1 MNHRLMSDTL
11 TANASGVTAD
21 VPEYPMERDARCP
34 FAPPPQVLEMGDAK
48 PLSRVR
54 IWDGSTPWLI
64 TGHAAARELFADPRV
79 SVDDRLDGF
88 PHWNEH
94 MLSTVHKRPRS
105 VFTSDAEEH
114 TRFRRMLSK
123 PFTFKRV
130 EGLRP
135 AIQEVT
141 DECIDAIL
149 AGPQPADIV
158 SKLALPVPTK
168 VISDMLGVPYEDHEF
183 FQHHANVGLAR
194 YASAEDG
201 QKGAMSLHKYLINL
215 VETKIETPAEDAVSD
230 LAERVS
236 AGEISVKEAA
246 QLGTGL
252 LIAGHETTANM
263 IGIGVLALLEN
274 PEQAALLRDSDDPK
288 FVANAVEEMM
298 RYLSIIQNGQRR
310 VATEDIEVGGETIRA
325 GEGIII
331 DNAPA
336 NWDPKAFPEPDRLDL
351 QRADAQQ
358 LAFGF
363 GRHQCVGQQ
372 LARAELQIVFHT
384 LLRRIPTL
392 KLAISFGEVP
402 FKHDRLAYGVYE
414 LPVAW

>member
-1 MNHRLMSDTL
+1 MTDTL
-11 TANASGVTAD
+11 ETTTEI
-21 VPEYPMERDARCP
+21 PEYPMERASACP
-34 FAPPPQVLEMGDAK
+34 FSPPQQMLDLGAGK
-48 PLSRVR
+48 GLFRVK
-54 IWDGSTPWLI
+54 IWNGSTPWLI
-64 TGHAAARELFADPRV
+64 TGHEEARTLFADSRV
-79 SVDDRLDGF
+79 SVDDRKDGF

-94 MLSTVHKRPRS
+94 MLSTVNKRPRS

-114 TRFRRMLSK
+114 TRFRKMLSR

-135 AIQEVT
+135 AIQQVT
-141 DECIDAIL
+141 DRCIDEIL
-149 AGPQPADIV
+149 AGEQPADIIT
-158 SKLALPVPTK
+158 KLALPVPTE
-168 VISDMLGVPYEDHEF
+168 VISEMLGVPYEDHEF

-201 QKGAMSLHKYLINL
+201 QKGAMSLHKYLIDL
-215 VETKIETPAEDAVSD
+215 VTKKMENPAEDAISD
-230 LAERVS
+230 LAERVT

-274 PEQAALLRDSDDPK
+274 PEQAALLRDTDDPK
-288 FVANAVEEMM
+288 VIANGVEELM

-310 VATEDIEVGGETIRA
+310 VATDDIEISGETIRA

-331 DNAPA
+331 DLAPA
-336 NWDPKAFPEPDRLDL
+336 NWDATAFPEPDRLDL
-351 QRADAQQ
+351 TRENAGQEVG
-358 LAFGF
+358 FGY

-372 LARAELQIVFHT
+372 LARAEMQIVFPT
-384 LLRRIPTL
+384 LLRRIPTI
-392 KLAISFGEVP
+392 KLAIPFEDVP
-402 FKHDRLAYGVYE
+402 FKHDRLAFGVYS
-414 LPVAW
+414 LPVTW

>member
-1 MNHRLMSDTL
+1 MSDTL
-11 TANASGVTAD
+11 TGTAEVSAD
-21 VPEYPMERDARCP
+21 IPDYPMERSAACP
-34 FAPPPQVLEMGDAK
+34 FAPPPQMLEMGAAA

-64 TGHAAARELFADPRV
+64 TGHAVARELFADSRV
-79 SVDDRLDGF
+79 SVDDRRSGF

-94 MLSTVHKRPRS
+94 MLSTVTKRPRS

-135 AIQEVT
+135 VIQQVT
-141 DECIDAIL
+141 DECIDEIL
-149 AGPQPADIV
+149 AGPQPADMV
-158 SKLALPVPTK
+158 AKLALPVPTR

-201 QKGAMSLHKYLINL
+201 QKGAMSLHQYLINL
-215 VETKIETPAEDAVSD
+215 VETKMENPGEDAVSD
-230 LAERVS
+230 LAERVK

-263 IGIGVLALLEN
+263 IGIGILALIEN
-274 PEQAALLRDSDDPK
+274 PEQADFLRGTDDPK
-288 FVANAVEEMM
+288 AVANAVEELM

-310 VATEDIEVGGETIRA
+310 VAIEDIEIAGETIRA
-325 GEGIII
+325 GEGIIL
-331 DNAPA
+331 DLAPA
-336 NWDPKAFPEPDRLDL
+336 NWDATAYPEPDKLDL
-351 QRADAQQ
+351 RRDAGQQ
-358 LAFGF
+358 LGFGY

-384 LLRRIPTL
+384 VLRRIPTMR
-392 KLAISFGEVP
+392 LAIPFDEVP

-414 LPVAW
+414 LPVTW

>member
-1 MNHRLMSDTL
+1 
-11 TANASGVTAD
+11 
-21 VPEYPMERDARCP
+21 MELSAAR
-34 FAPPPQVLEMGDAK
+34 

-64 TGHAAARELFADPRV
+64 TGYDEVRTLFSDSRV
-79 SVDDRLDGF
+79 SVDDRRPGF
-88 PHWNEH
+88 PHWNAG

-130 EGLRP
+130 EGLRS
-135 AIQEVT
+135 AIQQIT
-141 DECIDAIL
+141 DEHIDTIL
-149 AGPQPADIV
+149 AGPRPADIV
-158 SKLALPVPTK
+158 TALALPVPSL
-168 VISDMLGVPYEDHEF
+168 VISQLLGVTYEDAEM
-183 FQHHANVGLAR
+183 FQHHANIGLAR
-194 YASAEDG
+194 YATGEDTV
-201 QKGAMSLHKYLINL
+201 KGAMNLNKYLAQL
-215 VETKIETPAEDAVSD
+215 VEAKMENPAEDAVSD
-230 LAERVS
+230 LAERVK
-236 AGEISVKEAA
+236 AGELSIKEAA

-263 IGIGVLALLEN
+263 IGLGVLALLLY
-274 PEQAALLRDSDDPK
+274 PQQAAVLRDTDDPK
-288 FVANAVEEMM
+288 VVANAVEELL

-310 VATEDIEVGGETIRA
+310 VAAEDIEIAGEVIRA

-331 DNAPA
+331 DLAPA
-336 NWDPKAFPEPDRLDL
+336 NWDAKAFAEPERLYL
-351 QRADAQQ
+351 HRSGAGQHV
-358 LAFGF
+358 AFGY

-392 KLAISFGEVP
+392 ELAAPIEDIP

-414 LPVAW
+414 LPVTW

>member
-1 MNHRLMSDTL
+1 MTDTL
-11 TANASGVTAD
+11 AEAAVSAA
-21 VPEYPMERDARCP
+21 PEYPMERSAGCP
-34 FAPPPQVLEMGDAK
+34 FAPPQQMLEMNDAK
-48 PLSRVR
+48 PLTRVR
-54 IWDGSTPWLI
+54 IWNGTTPWLI
-64 TGHAAARELFADPRV
+64 TGHEVARALFSDSRV
-79 SVDDRLDGF
+79 SVDDRIEGF

-94 MLSTVHKRPRS
+94 MLSTVDKRPRS

-123 PFTFKRV
+123 PFTFRRV

-135 AIQEVT
+135 VIQQVT

-158 SKLALPVPTK
+158 AKLALPVPTR

-215 VETKIETPAEDAVSD
+215 VEKKMAEPSEDAVSD
-230 LAERVS
+230 LAERVT

-288 FVANAVEEMM
+288 FIANAAEELM

-310 VATEDIEVGGETIRA
+310 VAIEDIEIGGETIKA

-331 DNAPA
+331 DLAPA
-336 NWDPKAFPEPDRLDL
+336 NWDAAAYPNPDQLDFT
-351 QRADAQQ
+351 RDASQE
-358 LAFGF
+358 LGFGY

-372 LARAELQIVFHT
+372 LARAELQIVFQT
-384 LLRRIPTL
+384 LLRRIPTMT
-392 KLAISFGEVP
+392 LAIPFDDVP

-414 LPVAW
+414 LPVTW

>member
-1 MNHRLMSDTL
+1 MSDTL
-11 TANASGVTAD
+11 ATQEVSAEI
-21 VPEYPMERDARCP
+21 PEYPMERDGRCP
-34 FAPPPQVLEMGDAK
+34 FAPPPQMLEMGELK

-54 IWDGSTPWLI
+54 IWNGSTPWLI
-64 TGHAAARELFADPRV
+64 TGHAVARELFADSRV
-79 SVDDRLDGF
+79 SVDDRIDGF

-94 MLSTVHKRPRS
+94 MLSTVNKRPRS

-130 EGLRP
+130 EGLRTT
-135 AIQEVT
+135 IQEVT

-149 AGPQPADIV
+149 AGPQPADIIA
-158 SKLALPVPTK
+158 KLALPVPTK

-183 FQHHANVGLAR
+183 FQEHANAGLAR
-194 YASAEDG
+194 FAAADAM
-201 QKGAMSLHKYLINL
+201 QKGAMSLHQYLIDL
-215 VETKIETPAEDAVSD
+215 VEKKQTNPAEDAVSD
-230 LAERVS
+230 LAERVT

-288 FVANAVEEMM
+288 FIANAAEELM

-310 VATEDIEVGGETIRA
+310 VATADIEIGGETIRA

-331 DNAPA
+331 DLAPA
-336 NWDPKAFPEPDRLDL
+336 NWDPAAYPEPDKLDL
-351 QRADAQQ
+351 ARDASQE
-358 LAFGF
+358 LGFGY

-372 LARAELQIVFHT
+372 LARAELQIVFQT

-392 KLAISFGEVP
+392 RLAIPFDEVP

-414 LPVAW
+414 LPVTW

>member
-1 MNHRLMSDTL
+1 MSDTL
-11 TANASGVTAD
+11 TGSTTEAIAD
-21 VPEYPMERDARCP
+21 VPEYPMGRAAGCP
-34 FAPPPQVLEMGDAK
+34 FAPPPEVMELAEAR
-48 PLSRVR
+48 PLSRVK

-64 TGHAAARELFADPRV
+64 TGYEEVRTLFSDSRV
-79 SVDDRLDGF
+79 SVDDRRPGF
-88 PHWNEH
+88 PHWNEG

-135 AIQEVT
+135 VIQQIT
-141 DECIDAIL
+141 DEHIDAML
-149 AGPQPADIV
+149 AGPQPGDIV
-158 SKLALPVPTK
+158 AALALPVPSL
-168 VISDMLGVPYEDHEF
+168 VISQLLGVPYEDAEM
-183 FQHHANVGLAR
+183 FQHHANIGLAR
-194 YASAEDG
+194 YATGEDTV
-201 QKGAMSLHKYLINL
+201 KGAVNLNKYLAQL
-215 VETKIETPAEDAVSD
+215 VEAKMENPAEDAVSD
-230 LAERVS
+230 LAERVK
-236 AGEISVKEAA
+236 AGELSVKEAA

-263 IGIGVLALLEN
+263 IGLGVLALLQY
-274 PEQAALLRDSDDPK
+274 PDQAAVLRDTEDPK
-288 FVANAVEEMM
+288 VVANAVEELL

-310 VATEDIEVGGETIRA
+310 VAAEDIEIAGEVIRA

-331 DNAPA
+331 DLAPA
-336 NWDPKAFPEPDRLDL
+336 NWDAKAFAEPERLYL
-351 QRADAQQ
+351 HRSGAGQHV
-358 LAFGF
+358 AFGY

-384 LLRRIPTL
+384 LLRRVPTL
-392 KLAISFGEVP
+392 ELAVPIEDVP

-414 LPVAW
+414 LPVTW

>member
-1 MNHRLMSDTL
+1 ML
-11 TANASGVTAD
+11 AAD
-21 VPEYPMERDARCP
+21 KVSADIPEYPMEREARCP
-34 FAPPPQVLEMGDAK
+34 FAPPRQMLELGEVK

-64 TGHAAARELFADPRV
+64 TGHEVARELFADSRV
-79 SVDDRLDGF
+79 SVDDRRSGF

-94 MLSTVHKRPRS
+94 MLSTVNKRPRS

-135 AIQEVT
+135 AIQKIT

-158 SKLALPVPTK
+158 SALALPVPTV
-168 VISDMLGVPYEDHEF
+168 VISELLGVPYEDHEF

-194 YASAEDG
+194 FASAEDG
-201 QKGAMSLHKYLINL
+201 QKGAMSLAKYLSNL
-215 VETKIETPAEDAVSD
+215 VEAKMAIPPGEGTEDAVSD
-230 LAERVS
+230 LAERVT

-288 FVANAVEEMM
+288 FIANAAEELM

-310 VATEDIEVGGETIRA
+310 IAIEDIEIGGETIRG

-331 DNAPA
+331 DLAPA
-336 NWDPKAFPEPDRLDL
+336 NWDANAYPEPSKVDFNR
-351 QRADAQQ
+351 DAGQE
-358 LAFGF
+358 LGFGF

-372 LARAELQIVFHT
+372 LARAELQIVFQT

-392 KLAISFGEVP
+392 QLAIPFDEVP

-414 LPVAW
+414 LPVTW

>member
-1 MNHRLMSDTL
+1 VNVSDIL
-11 TANASGVTAD
+11 TGTAIEAVAD
-21 VPEYPMERDARCP
+21 VPEYPMGRASGCP
-34 FAPPPQVLEMGDAK
+34 FAPPPEVMALGAAR

-64 TGHAAARELFADPRV
+64 TGYDEVRTLFSDSRV
-79 SVDDRLDGF
+79 SVDDRRPGF
-88 PHWNEH
+88 PHWNEG

-105 VFTSDAEEH
+105 VFTADAEEH
-114 TRFRRMLSK
+114 TRFRRMLSR

-135 AIQEVT
+135 VIQQIT
-141 DECIDAIL
+141 DEHIDTML

-158 SKLALPVPTK
+158 TALALPVPSL
-168 VISDMLGVPYEDHEF
+168 VISQLLGVPYEDAEF
-183 FQHHANVGLAR
+183 FQRHANIGLAR
-194 YASAEDG
+194 YATGEDTA
-201 QKGAMSLHKYLINL
+201 KGAAGLSKYLAKL
-215 VETKIETPAEDAVSD
+215 VETKMETPAEDAVSD
-230 LAERVS
+230 LAERVK
-236 AGEISVKEAA
+236 AGEISVREAA

-263 IGIGVLALLEN
+263 VGLGVLALLQY
-274 PEQAALLRDSDDPK
+274 PEQLAVLRDTDDPK
-288 FVANAVEEMM
+288 IIANAVEELL

-310 VATEDIEVGGETIRA
+310 VAAEDIGIAGEVIRA

-331 DNAPA
+331 DLAPA
-336 NWDPKAFPEPDRLDL
+336 NWDAKAFTEPERLYL
-351 QRADAQQ
+351 HRSGAGQHV
-358 LAFGF
+358 AFGY

-372 LARAELQIVFHT
+372 LARAELQIIYHT

-392 KLAISFGEVP
+392 ELAASIEDIP

-414 LPVAW
+414 LPVTW